1 VIVGSDEAQA
11 PARATPDLARAQVR
25 GSAWLLGGQV
35 FGVLV
40 NLAAQILIVRYLSK
54 AGYGAFAFAL
64 SVVAVGE
71 VLATLGLR
79 RGVSRFVPMHLERSR
94 PGAAAGVIVFGIAAV
109 GLVGIVIVAAV
120 VLLRGT
126 IASSV
131 EFADASVV
139 LAVLIAI
146 VPVTALENM
155 LDAVFA
161 IFGRARLIAVRS
173 YVYIPLIRLA
183 LVLGLIAGGGG
194 VVLLAAGWV
203 AAGAL
208 GVLAYAAVL
217 VAVLRGDQLLGHA
230 GRGPLE
236 LPVRELLTFTAPM
249 FTQDLAAV
257 LTFAAPTLLLGV
269 LSGAEDVADLRT
281 VAPIAL
287 TMLYVRTSFAL
298 LFVPS
303 ASRLHARGDAAGVDR
318 LYWRAALWTSMFSL
332 PVLLVAVPF
341 AEPLTVF
348 LFGERY
354 AGAAPVLAALV
365 LGLFVSLAL
374 GPNLDLLGVYGR
386 VRFVALSNLA
396 IIGLTVGGSA
406 ALVAAAGTMGAA
418 VAIGVSLS
426 GASLWWQAA
435 LARHTDVRPVEPG
448 LLRFLAVAAAACAA
462 LLGVRALADPP
473 FAVAV
478 ALALASTLGVLV
490 YTRDQ
495 LSFSE
500 TFPELARM
508 PGLQRLLRSGRE
520 AG

>member
-1 VIVGSDEAQA
+1 VTVGSDEVQA
-11 PARATPDLARAQVR
+11 PDRPTPDLARSQVR

-40 NLAAQILIVRYLSK
+40 NLGAQILIVRHLSK
-54 AGYGAFAFAL
+54 AGFGAFAFAL

-94 PGAAAGVIVFGIAAV
+94 PAAAAGVLAFGVAAV
-109 GLVGIVIVAAV
+109 GLIGVVLVAV
-120 VLLRGT
+120 VVALRDT
-126 IASSV
+126 IAASV
-131 EFADASVV
+131 DHRDASLV

-183 LVLGLIAGGGG
+183 LVIGLIAGDGG

-208 GVLAYAAVL
+208 GVLAYVVVL
-217 VAVLRGDQLLGHA
+217 TGVLRGNGLLQHMRR
-230 GRGPLE
+230 GRLE
-236 LPVRELLTFTAPM
+236 LPARELLAFTAPM

-269 LSGAEDVADLRT
+269 LAGAEDVADLRT

-303 ASRLHARGDAAGVDR
+303 AARLHARGDATGLHR

-348 LFGERY
+348 LFGDRY

-386 VRFVALSNLA
+386 VRFVALSNLVA
-396 IIGLTVGGSA
+396 IAATIGLA
-406 ALVAAAGTMGAA
+406 AVLVALEGTMGAA
-418 VAIGVSLS
+418 IAIGASL
-426 GASLWWQAA
+426 AAVSLWWQVA
-435 LARHTDVRPVEPG
+435 LARLTDVGPVGPG
-448 LLRFLAVAAAACAA
+448 LLRFLAVTALACAA

-473 FAVAV
+473 LAVGV
-478 ALALASTLGVLV
+478 VLALACTLGVLV
-490 YTRDQ
+490 YTREG